1 MYNYSIKYNIMTKC
15 NEKRK
20 RKETVTAISH
30 EIEHSLKDKK
40 HCTLYYF
47 FYSFSVRS
55 PKPIKQH

>member
-1 MYNYSIKYNIMTKC
+1 MKYNIMTKC